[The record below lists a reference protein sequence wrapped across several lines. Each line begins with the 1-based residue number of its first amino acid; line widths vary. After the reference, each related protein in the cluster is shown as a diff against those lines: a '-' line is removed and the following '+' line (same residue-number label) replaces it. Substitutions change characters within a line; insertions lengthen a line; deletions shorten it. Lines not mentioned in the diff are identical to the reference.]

1 MTDKDIKGVIVPMLT
16 PLNPDETVDVPSLR
30 RLVNYLIDNSV
41 HGIWASGTTG
51 EFANLPDSE
60 RVKGIEATVD
70 EVAGR
75 VPVIGNISSAS
86 TKMSVELAQQVSEM
100 GMDGIALT
108 PPYYYPDSQDE
119 LLDHYRHVRDSVGL
133 PLWVYN
139 IPMTVKTAVAPGT
152 IASLAAEGTVVGVKD
167 SSGAGELLA
176 QLNILCDQGEIS
188 LLRFLGTVFRI
199 TTASAVGV
207 HGVIP
212 GIANLVPGVCA
223 RGWEA
228 GEAGDTDA
236 VRECNAQL
244 LKAQKVGAV
253 AQGGGRQ
260 RRQLWRNE
268 GCPQAHGRHR
278 PRHHIPTIPS
288 PDRRGEGAD
297 PTHPGRVGLDG
308 VGYVP
313 TTSAPCTQPSAHRP
327 GFSRPTGV
335 RARPPR

>member
-1 MTDKDIKGVIVPMLT
+1 MTDIKGVIVPMLT
-16 PLNPDETVDVPSLR
+16 PLNPDESVDIASLR
-30 RLVNYLIDNSV
+30 SLVNYLIDNGV
-41 HGIWASGTTG
+41 HGIWTSGTTG

-60 RVKGIEATVD
+60 RVRSMEAVVD

-86 TKMSVELAQQVSEM
+86 TQMSITLAQQVAEL

-119 LLDHYRHVRDSVGL
+119 LMDHYRYTRDRVGL

-139 IPMTVKTAVAPGT
+139 IPQTVKTAVEPGT
-152 IASLAAEGTVVGVKD
+152 IAALAAEGTVVGVKD

-176 QLNILCDQGEIS
+176 QLNVLCDQGEIS
-188 LLRFLGTVFRI
+188 LLRFLGTVFRV
-199 TTASAVGV
+199 TSAGSVGV

-228 GEAGDTDA
+228 GEAGDSDT

-253 AQGGGRQ
+253 AQGGGANAASFGGMKAALKQ
-260 RRQLWRNE
+260 M
-268 GCPQAHGRHR
+268 
-278 PRHHIPTIPS
+278 
-288 PDRRGEGAD
+288 
-297 PTHPGRVGLDG
+297 G
-308 VGYVP
+308 VIEHDI
-313 TTSAPCTQPSAHRP
+313 T
-327 GFSRPTGV
+327 SRPFRPLTDEEKAQIPPILEEIGLTG
-335 RARPPR
+335 